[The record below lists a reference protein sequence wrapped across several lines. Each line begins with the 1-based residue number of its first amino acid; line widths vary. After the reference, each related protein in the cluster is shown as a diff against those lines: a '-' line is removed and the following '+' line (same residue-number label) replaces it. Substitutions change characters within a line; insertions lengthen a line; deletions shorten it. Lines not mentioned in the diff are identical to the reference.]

1 MSENIVTQFI
11 YETESWRR
19 LLYFYREEN
28 VYNRKRLSEILSNTV
43 SEELL
48 ERAEYFQ
55 DHFVMSDETIH
66 WLMDEIHQHI
76 KFLSQN
82 ITSGIQTP
90 GLAIRNQQVLKN
102 DILKAE
108 EVLLKLKTEFNN
120 FLAESVIDKS

>member
-76 KFLSQN
+76 IFLSQN
-82 ITSGIQTP
+82 IASDIQTP